1 MKIVNRKTR
10 KAIRK
15 SVNKVLKK
23 HGPKFAAGLAGSIAS
38 ALATLA
44 STQAPGGKG
53 TKSNLAAMSE
63 RVTDAMTG
71 ESHTHTKGRS
81 AKKADK
87 KKRKHEKKLARPEE
101 QLEGSV

>member
-23 HGPKFAAGLAGSIAS
+23 HGPEFAAGLAGSVAS

-44 STQAPGGKG
+44 STQAPGRGK
-53 TKSNLAAMSE
+53 KSNLAAMSE
-63 RVTDAMTG
+63 RVSDALITG
-71 ESHTHTKGRS
+71 SESLTKGRS
-81 AKKADK
+81 AKRADRK
-87 KKRKHEKKLARPEE
+87 KGKHEKKRAREEE
-101 QLEGSV
+101 QLEAV

>member
-71 ESHTHTKGRS
+71 ESHTKGRS